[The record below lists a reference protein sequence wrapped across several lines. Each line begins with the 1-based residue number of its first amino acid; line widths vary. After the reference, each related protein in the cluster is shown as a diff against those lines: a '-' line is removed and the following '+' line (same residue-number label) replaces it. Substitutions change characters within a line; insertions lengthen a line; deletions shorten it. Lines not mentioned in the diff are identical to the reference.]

1 MDSASQLLLGAA
13 VGVAAMGRRTAP
25 WKAALW
31 GGVAGTLPD
40 LDVFISYG
48 DAVANMTLHRAETH
62 ALFWL
67 TLFAPVLASLP
78 AWLHGERGRRLADF
92 KYWTLAM
99 WLALVT
105 HPLLDTMTVYGT
117 QLLLPFTDHPFGVG
131 SVFIIDPAYT
141 LPLLI
146 GITAALLLRGESRF
160 KWNMGGLVISTLYL
174 AWGAGVQAHVESVA
188 RASLP
193 PNEQATARILVTPSP
208 FNSILWRVLVR
219 REDGYAEGFY
229 SLLDAERRVRFER
242 FPHDLRL
249 EAELKRANNPAH
261 ARMAAFTHGF
271 YALREENGKVR
282 LSDLRMGQEPNYTFA
297 FHIAD
302 RRDGVLVPMTAVGV
316 GRRGDPKTGLA
327 WVWARLQGQ
336 DVPPPR

>member
-31 GGVAGTLPD
+31 GGIAGTLPD

-48 DAVANMTLHRAETH
+48 DAVADMTLHRAETH

-67 TLFAPVLASLP
+67 TLFSPCLALLP
-78 AWLHGERGRRLADF
+78 AWLHGAPGKKLADF
-92 KYWTLAM
+92 KPWCLAM
-99 WLALVT
+99 WLALTT

-117 QLLLPFTDHPFGVG
+117 QLLLPFSNHPFGVG

-141 LPLLI
+141 LPLLV
-146 GITAALLLRGESRF
+146 GVTGALILRGDSRF
-160 KWNMGGLVISTLYL
+160 TLNAAGLILSTLYL
-174 AWGAGVQAHVESVA
+174 VWGVGVQAHVESVA

-193 PNEQATARILVTPSP
+193 PNEQATAHMLVTPSP
-208 FNSILWRVLVR
+208 FNSVLWRVLVR
-219 REDGYAEGFY
+219 RDDGYAEGFY
-229 SLLDAERRVRFER
+229 SLRDPERRVRFER
-242 FPHDLRL
+242 FPHDARL
-249 EAELKRANNPAH
+249 EAELKRADHAAL

-297 FHIAD
+297 FHIAE
-302 RRDGVLVPMTAVGV
+302 RRDGVLVPIPAVAVG
-316 GRRGDPKTGLA
+316 GRGDAKKGVA

>member
-48 DAVANMTLHRAETH
+48 DAVADMTLHRAESH

-67 TLFAPVLASLP
+67 TLFSPMLAALP
-78 AWLHGERGRRLADF
+78 TWVHGDRTRRRADF

-105 HPLLDTMTVYGT
+105 HPLLDAMTVYGT
-117 QLLLPFTDHPFGVG
+117 QLLLPFTNHPFGVG
-131 SVFIIDPAYT
+131 SVFIIDPLYT

-146 GITAALLLRGESRF
+146 GVLAALSLRSEHRF
-160 KWNMGGLVISTLYL
+160 KWNAAGLVLSTLYL
-174 AWGAGVQAHVESVA
+174 AWGVAVQAHVESVA

-219 REDGYAEGFY
+219 RDDGYAEGFY
-229 SLLDAERRVRFER
+229 SLLDRKRRVRFER

-249 EAELKRANNPAH
+249 EAELKRGNHPAH
-261 ARMAAFTHGF
+261 ARMATFTHGF

-297 FHIAD
+297 FHIAE
-302 RRDGVLVPMTAVGV
+302 RRDGALVPIPAVGV
-316 GRRGDPKTGLA
+316 GGRGDARKGLA
-327 WVWARLQGQ
+327 WVWTRLQGE

>member
-1 MDSASQLLLGAA
+1 
-13 VGVAAMGRRTAP
+13 MGRRTAP

-48 DAVANMTLHRAETH
+48 DAIADMTLHRAETH

-67 TLFAPVLASLP
+67 TLFSPALAALP
-78 AWLHGERGRRLADF
+78 AWLHRVQTLDWPQFKHWWLAI
-92 KYWTLAM
+92 
-99 WLALVT
+99 WLALIT
-105 HPLLDTMTVYGT
+105 HPLLDAMTVYGT
-117 QLLLPFTDHPFGVG
+117 QLLLPFTNHPFGVG
-131 SVFIIDPAYT
+131 SVFIIDPLYT
-141 LPLLI
+141 LPLLVGVI
-146 GITAALLLRGESRF
+146 AALVVRGDNRF
-160 KWNMGGLVISTLYL
+160 KWNGAGLVVSTLYL
-174 AWGAGVQAHVESVA
+174 AWGAAAQAHVESVA

-193 PNEQATARILVTPSP
+193 PNEQATARVLVTPSP

-219 REDGYAEGFY
+219 RDDGYAEGFY

-249 EAELKRANNPAH
+249 EAELKRANDPAH

-282 LSDLRMGQEPNYTFA
+282 LTDLRMGQEPNYTFA
-297 FHIAD
+297 FHIAE
-302 RRDGVLVPMTAVGV
+302 RRDGALVPMKAAGV
-316 GRRGDPKTGLA
+316 GGRGDLRKGLG
-327 WVWARLQGQ
+327 WVWTRLQGLDQ
-336 DVPPPR
+336 PPPR